1 MRLTSLIPVL
11 AASSLAVILGCPA
24 KPDPNTKP
32 IDTLKPPDTPKQSDP
47 ACVGRPTG
55 TPEESLDIAGKKW
68 SRKGS
73 TITLNDA
80 DADDEFVLGQITDIK
95 DHNPDNAANL
105 QAVVNWMKTE
115 KVDAIAITGDLGET
129 ADSIE
134 KVVRDVAAAGVPVLT
149 IVGNR
154 ECKDHFAQGVAA
166 AQKDFK
172 NVINMNT
179 VRVINTDEVSIV
191 SMPGYYNRAYLHC
204 AEGCEYMPED
214 VRALPEVAKEATN
227 PVKLLISH
235 GPPLQAGPLAID
247 RIHEGANVGDPVLTE
262 VMKAN
267 AGMFP
272 FGIFGNIQEA
282 GGYATDLSGATRVA
296 AETFVDSFYLNP
308 GPLDAVRWV
317 MLDGTE
323 SVGMAGL
330 VKIKGKQAMYKIF
343 RLKPGEAKPAPGAPA
358 PGAPAPGAP
367 APGAPAPG
375 APAPGAPA
383 PAPPAPPT
391 K

>member
-1 MRLTSLIPVL
+1 MRFTLPVL
-11 AASSLAVILGCPA
+11 AALAVTLGCPA
-24 KPDPNTKP
+24 KPDTKP
-32 IDTLKPPDTPKQSDP
+32 GDTPKAPDAPKQSDP
-47 ACVGRPTG
+47 LCVGRPTAS
-55 TPEESLDIAGKKW
+55 PEETLEIGGKKW
-68 SRKGS
+68 LRKGS
-73 TITLNDA
+73 TINLAEA
-80 DADDEFVLGQITDIK
+80 DADDEFVIGQITDIK

-105 QAVVNWMKTE
+105 VAVVNWMKTE
-115 KVDAIAITGDLGET
+115 KVDAIAVTGDLGET

-134 KVVRDVAAAGVPVLT
+134 KVLRDVATAGVPVIT
-149 IVGNR
+149 VVGNR
-154 ECKDHFAQGVAA
+154 ECRDHFEQGVKA

-172 NVINMNT
+172 NIINMNL

-204 AEGCEYMPED
+204 AEGCEYMPDD
-214 VRALPEVAKEATN
+214 VRALPDVAKEATA
-227 PVKLLISH
+227 PVKLLVSH

-267 AGMFP
+267 PALFP

-282 GGYATDLSGATRVA
+282 GGYATDLAGGTRVA
-296 AETFVDSFYLNP
+296 AETFVDSFMLNP

-330 VKIKGKQAMYKIF
+330 VKVKGKQAMYKIF
-343 RLKPGEAKPAPGAPA
+343 RLKPGETKPAPDAPA
-358 PGAPAPGAP
+358 PDGAAP
-367 APGAPAPG
+367 PGG
-375 APAPGAPA
+375 TGT
-383 PAPPAPPT
+383 PAPPAPPAPGT
-391 K
+391 APDAPKAPTPPPAK